1 MTETVY
7 YNSVYCIP
15 SEGGTYSKNGFYLLY
30 SMTYRK
36 YVAAIMIEA
45 HYKNYRRLRKGVMHK
60 AKETVADWLFKP
72 ALAN

>member
-1 MTETVY
+1 
-7 YNSVYCIP
+7 
-15 SEGGTYSKNGFYLLY
+15 
-30 SMTYRK
+30 MTYRK